1 MERCFSSASLDLDFQ
16 HHCWGSVFHL
26 TFASMDSI
34 YLALPSPT
42 ILNSF
47 KAFSLCLFTLLSA
60 VSRHRF
66 LFLCGLGFVGIL
78 EFVDNISAS

>member
-1 MERCFSSASLDLDFQ
+1 
-16 HHCWGSVFHL
+16 
-26 TFASMDSI
+26 MDAI

-47 KAFSLCLFTLLSA
+47 KAFSLFTVLSA

>member
-1 MERCFSSASLDLDFQ
+1 MGVSLP
-16 HHCWGSVFHL
+16 SY
-26 TFASMDSI
+26 FASMDAI

-47 KAFSLCLFTLLSA
+47 KAFSLFTVLSA
-60 VSRHRF
+60 VSRRRF

-78 EFVDNISAS
+78 EFVDNISASQFMGNSHP